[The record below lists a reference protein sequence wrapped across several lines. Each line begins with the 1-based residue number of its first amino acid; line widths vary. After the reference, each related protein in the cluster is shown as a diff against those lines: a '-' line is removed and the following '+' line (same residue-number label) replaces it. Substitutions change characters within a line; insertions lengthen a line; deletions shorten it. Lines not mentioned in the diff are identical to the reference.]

1 MTVTTINLNSF
12 LMSLSD
18 NQSGGSLTT
27 YETPETF
34 GFIAKLSIGGFAPWE
49 TAKKL
54 ADLIA
59 TSGNF
64 TSILSKDDGEW
75 SFSRIYSAS
84 DKEAAFRVES
94 VGSLD
99 GYITSLTFH
108 SPKAL
113 DELLKITA
121 AQEKIK
127 SAGQSIAAI

>member
-1 MTVTTINLNSF
+1 MTITNLTSF
-12 LMSLSD
+12 LMSLSN
-18 NQSGGSLTT
+18 NQSDGSLTT
-27 YETPETF
+27 FETPNEF
-34 GFIAKLSIGGFAPWE
+34 GSIANLSIGGFAPWE

-75 SFSRIYSAS
+75 SFSRVYSTS
-84 DKEAAFRVES
+84 DKETAFKADG
-94 VGSLD
+94 VGGLD

-113 DELLKITA
+113 DELLKIIA
-121 AQEKIK
+121 AQEKTQTT
-127 SAGQSIAAI
+127 GQAIAAI